1 MPRSQ
6 RAECQEPFKVLTLPL
21 SCPALLMLSISMH
34 PAFDAV
40 AGFRCGR
47 FVGVQF
53 AREWPNRWQ
62 ITA

>member
-1 MPRSQ
+1 
-6 RAECQEPFKVLTLPL
+6 
-21 SCPALLMLSISMH
+21 LLMLSISMH